1 MKNWVSG
8 TLIALIAVVLS
19 TSASASTLD
28 VTFEGVSASNPT
40 LTITSALGT
49 VTGYISPY
57 EGQINGQNV
66 LLYCVDPNQ
75 DAPANGKSWWVNVA
89 TPGNLSSMDTTYQ
102 YLSAKYP
109 AGNSTDETSV
119 DTLYEE
125 MAALVLQ
132 MNNPS
137 NTKVTDQELQA
148 AIWTLADPSITFS
161 NLPTGFSLSQVTTD
175 INNAKS
181 DPLTSDF
188 EVLTDTNDKY
198 QEYIVLT
205 PEPST
210 FITMATGLLALLY
223 LLYRRKQY
231 QLV

>member
-1 MKNWVSG
+1 VKNWVSG
-8 TLIALIAVVLS
+8 TVIALIAVVL
-19 TSASASTLD
+19 TASASASTLD
-28 VTFEGVSASNPT
+28 VTFEGVSGSNPT
-40 LTITSALGT
+40 LTITSGLGT

-75 DAPANGKSWWVNVA
+75 DAPADGKSWWVNVA

-109 AGNSTDETSV
+109 AGNSSDETTI
-119 DTLYEE
+119 DTRYEE

-148 AIWTLADPSITFS
+148 AIWTLADPTIGFS
-161 NLPTGFSLSQVTTD
+161 NLPSGFSLSQVSAD
-175 INNAKS
+175 ITNAEKN
-181 DPLTSDF
+181 PLTSDF

-198 QEYIVLT
+198 QEFIVLT

-210 FITMATGLLALLY
+210 LITMATGLLALLY
-223 LLYRRKQY
+223 MLYRRKHC